1 MNFFSTHRIAE
12 WLVNYNA
19 AVSTGTQPLTIHR
32 DTIADKKNA
41 CVLCS
46 CLLELRTMHSAQL
59 ATHEK
64 HIIGESFSVCA
75 VQFLLWLLQNLAA
88 NKKKKKHLTRGKKP
102 QKMLAF
108 STETSRSHSFE
119 IKSQPPRC
127 HPSCHRFLRI
137 DIIGKRKQRKL

>member
-1 MNFFSTHRIAE
+1 MNFLSTHRIAE

-19 AVSTGTQPLTIHR
+19 AVSIGTQPLTIHR
-32 DTIADKKNA
+32 DTVADTKNA

-46 CLLELRTMHSAQL
+46 CLLEFRTMLSAQL

-88 NKKKKKHLTRGKKP
+88 KRNISPEAKKKKKK
-102 QKMLAF
+102 
-108 STETSRSHSFE
+108 
-119 IKSQPPRC
+119 C
-127 HPSCHRFLRI
+127 
-137 DIIGKRKQRKL
+137 